1 MISLAASPL
10 TTEGTPPRDPGQRPE
25 CGGTSSE
32 DAVRVSSEPR
42 GCLEWDLRPWCPCRP
57 CANELAAA
65 SVWRHGNGHRRPRG
79 NPPIRL
85 SAAWNAFW
93 YWGVWA
99 VCIIGLGIVLRA
111 ALRSKRWARW
121 TTQDILI
128 VAALGVLL
136 EVYDNIIGDQFL
148 KPLLDVIPGA
158 DLLQLHDLPYMFL
171 LMVGVALIRKPG
183 CVTAMVFV
191 NFLLAQLLFGSGHG
205 ALDWTDGLTQGIFC
219 DLYIVARRGR
229 VYGPGATTWSMV
241 IDGLMIGALRG
252 GPNAFL
258 ADWTFDPYLNS
269 IYYTCYQMWSTPGR
283 TRSAT
288 ASRRRSARR
297 WRCGWRARWCPRW
310 APGRPAATGPFAE
323 AGAAAAGRVRY
334 RRRPDGLD
342 PAPAAEPAA
351 GEA

>member
-1 MISLAASPL
+1 MGTVILASNH
-10 TTEGTPPRDPGQRPE
+10 T
-25 CGGTSSE
+25 
-32 DAVRVSSEPR
+32 
-42 GCLEWDLRPWCPCRP
+42 
-57 CANELAAA
+57 
-65 SVWRHGNGHRRPRG
+65 
-79 NPPIRL
+79 IRL

-99 VCIIGLGIVLRA
+99 FCIIGLGIVLWA

-229 VYGPGATTWSMV
+229 VYGPGATRWSMLV
-241 IDGLMIGALRG
+241 DGLMIGLLRG
-252 GPNAFL
+252 GPNSFL
-258 ADWTFDPYLNS
+258 TDWTFDPYLNS
-269 IYYTCYQMWSTPGR
+269 IYYTLYQMWVDTWSNALGNGVEAAISAGLALRVARSVVPSLGAGR
-283 TRSAT
+283 RKT
-288 ASRRRSARR
+288 A
-297 WRCGWRARWCPRW
+297 G
-310 APGRPAATGPFAE
+310 PAVDPFAE
-323 AGAAAAGRVRY
+323 E
-334 RRRPDGLD
+334 P
-342 PAPAAEPAA
+342 EPAA
-351 GEA
+351 GPAAGQTAGEA